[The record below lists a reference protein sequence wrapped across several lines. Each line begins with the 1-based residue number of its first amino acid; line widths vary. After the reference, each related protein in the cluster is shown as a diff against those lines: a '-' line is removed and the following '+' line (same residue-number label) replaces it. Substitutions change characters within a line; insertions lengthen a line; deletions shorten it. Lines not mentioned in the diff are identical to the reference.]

1 MLIYAGTKSD
11 FMIDTENDRL
21 ETKLYENIKLKMNRT
36 TGLSELNAWRNS
48 LKEMYITLNDSDIP
62 KDAGVAIEYNIPQ
75 TSKRVDFLISGYGL
89 NGKGN
94 VVIVELKQWEKLTA
108 IDGQD
113 AIVETYTGGANRRV
127 VHPCYQAWSYA
138 ALIRD
143 YNEYVQDNEI
153 SLHPC
158 AYLHNYPRIENDP
171 LDKEQYQDIMEET
184 PAFTYGQREA
194 LRTFIKK
201 QIVTG
206 DKEDTLLK
214 IEHGKIKPSKQ
225 LQDALLN
232 MLKGNQEFVMLDE
245 QKVVYESILDYSCQC
260 QKDGKKRTIIVEGG
274 PGTGKTVIAINLLAE
289 LTNRM
294 QFVQYVS
301 KNAAPRTVYQFK
313 LKGHMRKNS
322 VDNLFKGSG
331 SYTEAPRNSVG
342 TLLADEAHR
351 LNEKSGMFQNMGE
364 NQIKEIIHAAAC
376 SVFFIDESQRV
387 TLSDIGSVA
396 EIEKWAALEKS
407 EIIKMQLVSQFR
419 CNGSDGYL
427 AWLDQAL
434 EIRETANYD
443 LDGIDYDIRICDT
456 PAEMETIVLEKNRA
470 RNRARILAGYCWN
483 WPKATRNNTN
493 FHDIEIGNYSI
504 SWNLNGGDAFA
515 ISEESIHEAGCIH
528 TSQGL
533 EFDYTGVIIGD
544 DMRFENGKVIT
555 DYTKRAKT
563 DNSLKGIK
571 TLAKRDKEKA
581 DQVADEIIKNTYRTL
596 MTRGMKGCYVYCT
609 DAALAQY
616 FKKLLKQNDKGV
628 KVYEGKTIE
637 RIRKFT
643 EDRDWD
649 QFHSPANLAK
659 SIVIEAA
666 ELLECF
672 QWSDTEYD
680 LQHIKEEL
688 ADVLVY
694 SQNLLD
700 KLELDADEIVN
711 MKMKQNEAKY
721 PVDKAKGNA
730 TKYTE
735 L

>member
-11 FMIDTENDRL
+11 FMIDIEHDSL

-62 KDAGVAIEYNIPQ
+62 EDAGVAIEYNIPQ

-194 LRTFIKK
+194 FRTFIKK
-201 QIVTG
+201 QIIMG

-214 IEHGKIKPSKQ
+214 IEQEKLNLLSNFKMH
-225 LQDALLN
+225 LQIC
-232 MLKGNQEFVMLDE
+232 LKGIRNLLCWMNRRLYMKAFLIILVSVRKMERKE
-245 QKVVYESILDYSCQC
+245 QLLLKGS
-260 QKDGKKRTIIVEGG
+260 
-274 PGTGKTVIAINLLAE
+274 GTGKTVVAINLLAE

-313 LKGHMRKNS
+313 LKGHMKKNS

-331 SYTEAPRNSVG
+331 SYIEAPRNSVE

-364 NQIKEIIHAAAC
+364 NQIKEIIHAAVC

-396 EIEKWAALEKS
+396 EIEKWADLEES
-407 EIIKMQLVSQFR
+407 EVVKMQLVSQFR

-456 PAEMETIVLEKNRA
+456 PAEMEAIVIEKNRA
-470 RNRARILAGYCWN
+470 RNRARILAGYCWD

-493 FHDIEIGNYSI
+493 FHDIEIGDYSI

-515 ISEESIHEAGCIH
+515 ISEGSVHEAGCIH

-571 TLAKRDKEKA
+571 TLAKKDKEKA

-609 DAALAQY
+609 DTALAQY
-616 FKKLLKQNDKGV
+616 FKKLLKQK
-628 KVYEGKTIE
+628 
-637 RIRKFT
+637 
-643 EDRDWD
+643 
-649 QFHSPANLAK
+649 
-659 SIVIEAA
+659 
-666 ELLECF
+666 
-672 QWSDTEYD
+672 
-680 LQHIKEEL
+680 
-688 ADVLVY
+688 
-694 SQNLLD
+694 
-700 KLELDADEIVN
+700 
-711 MKMKQNEAKY
+711 
-721 PVDKAKGNA
+721 
-730 TKYTE
+730 
-735 L
+735 